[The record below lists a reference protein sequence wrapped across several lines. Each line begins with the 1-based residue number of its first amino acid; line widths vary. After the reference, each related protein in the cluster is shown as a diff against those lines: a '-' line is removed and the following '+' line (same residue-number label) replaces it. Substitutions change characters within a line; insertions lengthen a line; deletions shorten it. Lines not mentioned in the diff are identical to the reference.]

1 MEQFNDDFDAIEQIT
16 QEEREDLQSELAHD
30 GSQLLFVAVVA
41 VITVCFIGFAV
52 QTVTWLAHTYA
63 GNPW

>member
-1 MEQFNDDFDAIEQIT
+1 MEQFNDDFDATKQIT
-16 QEEREDLQSELAHD
+16 QEEREDMQSELAHD
-30 GSQLLFVAVVA
+30 GNQVLFVAVMA

>member
-16 QEEREDLQSELAHD
+16 QEEWEDLQSELAHD
-30 GSQLLFVAVVA
+30 GNQLLFVAVMA